1 MEEAY
6 ELCDEIAIIDHGRI
20 IAHGAPDALLAKHF
34 DDVVVQI
41 PEEDIPPQVGEAEF
55 EVTYRNSNAHI
66 VTGDVNRTIEKLLSL
81 EIPLDRLRIRARD
94 LERPVSGI
102 DRQGVARLMWNRIY
116 ALFVA
121 RNTEFFRD
129 KAALTWSI
137 LLPILIIFVF
147 AYAFTDENPEKFKV
161 AIVLADQLNPPTDE
175 FKSTRFIKFIE
186 VEDIDASLHK
196 IERHQVDMLFD
207 TNTRRYWINQT
218 SPNGYIVE
226 KLLIAAFA
234 GSDQKLNQNLV
245 QGDEVRYL
253 DWVIPGVIA
262 MNMMWGALFGIGYV
276 IVRYRKMGVLKR
288 LRATPVTPV
297 EFLTAQIMSR
307 LWLLLVINVLIYIG
321 MDYFVDFRMNG
332 SYLDLFIVFTLG
344 CICLICCG
352 LVIAARIS
360 SEEVANG
367 LLNLMSWPM
376 MFLSGIWFSLEG
388 AHPWMQKFAL
398 ILPLTHVTKAAREIM
413 IDGAGL
419 LQVAD
424 HLLVLG
430 LTSVVLLVIGARIFR
445 WE

>member
-1 MEEAY
+1 
-6 ELCDEIAIIDHGRI
+6 
-20 IAHGAPDALLAKHF
+20 
-34 DDVVVQI
+34 
-41 PEEDIPPQVGEAEF
+41 
-55 EVTYRNSNAHI
+55 
-66 VTGDVNRTIEKLLSL
+66 
-81 EIPLDRLRIRARD
+81 
-94 LERPVSGI
+94 
-102 DRQGVARLMWNRIY
+102 MWNRIY

-129 KAALTWSI
+129 RSALAWSV
-137 LLPILIIFVF
+137 LLPVLIIIGF
-147 AYAFTDENPEKFKV
+147 AYAFTEENPEKFKV
-161 AIVLADQLNPPTDE
+161 ALITSSQNSIANDR
-175 FKSTRFIKFIE
+175 FKSTRFVKFIE
-186 VEDIDASLHK
+186 VGEIDSSLRK
-196 IERHQVDMLFD
+196 IERHQVDLLFD
-207 TNTRRYWINQT
+207 ANTLNYWVNQT

-234 GSDQKLNQNLV
+234 DSGQALRRNLL
-245 QGDEVRYL
+245 QGDAVRYL

-276 IVRYRKMGVLKR
+276 IVRYRKMGVLTR

-307 LWLLLVINVLIYIG
+307 LWLLLVLNVLIYIG

-344 CICLICCG
+344 CICLIGCG

-367 LLNLMSWPM
+367 LLNLISWPM

-398 ILPLTHVTKAAREIM
+398 ILPLTHVTDAAREIM

-419 LQVAD
+419 TQIAD

-430 LTSVVLLVIGARIFR
+430 GSSVVLLVIGAKIFR

>member
-1 MEEAY
+1 
-6 ELCDEIAIIDHGRI
+6 
-20 IAHGAPDALLAKHF
+20 
-34 DDVVVQI
+34 
-41 PEEDIPPQVGEAEF
+41 
-55 EVTYRNSNAHI
+55 
-66 VTGDVNRTIEKLLSL
+66 
-81 EIPLDRLRIRARD
+81 
-94 LERPVSGI
+94 
-102 DRQGVARLMWNRIY
+102 MWNRIY

-121 RNTEFFRD
+121 RNIEFFRD
-129 KAALTWSI
+129 RSALAWSV
-137 LLPILIIFVF
+137 LLPVLIIIGF
-147 AYAFTDENPEKFKV
+147 AYAFTEENPEKFKV
-161 AIVLADQLNPPTDE
+161 ALITSSQNSIANDR
-175 FKSTRFIKFIE
+175 FKSTRFVKFIE
-186 VEDIDASLHK
+186 VGEIDSSLRK
-196 IERHQVDMLFD
+196 IERHQVDLLFD
-207 TNTRRYWINQT
+207 ANTLNYWVNQT

-234 GSDQKLNQNLV
+234 DSGQGLKRNLL
-245 QGDEVRYL
+245 QGDAVRYL

-307 LWLLLVINVLIYIG
+307 LWLLLVLNVLIYVG
-321 MDYFVDFRMNG
+321 LDYFVDFRMNG
-332 SYLDLFIVFTLG
+332 TYLDLFIVFTLG

-367 LLNLMSWPM
+367 LLNLISWPM

-388 AHPWMQKFAL
+388 AHPWMQKLAL
-398 ILPLTHVTKAAREIM
+398 ILPLTHVTDAAREIM

-419 LQVAD
+419 TQIAD

-430 LTSVVLLVIGARIFR
+430 GTSVVLLAIGAKIFR